1 MYLSV
6 VILSI
11 FFDVNAEI
19 IFDPGDALGAV
30 CCYFNNDILTV
41 IITAIVDFLLKG
53 YVHRCDDVVV
63 GTADDL
69 VPGFYIRQKS
79 VTIKIDC
86 LRRGEV
92 YYLIV
97 SDVQYSFRTVLFIG
111 GDRGGEK
118 RSSRMETEFESP

>member
-19 IFDPGDALGAV
+19 IFDPGDALGAA
-30 CCYFNNDILTV
+30 CCYFNNDFLTV

-86 LRRGEV
+86 LRRGKV
-92 YYLIV
+92 YSLIV
-97 SDVQYSFRTVLFIG
+97 SDVQYSLRTVLFIG
-111 GDRGGEK
+111 GDRRRKALEQKGD
-118 RSSRMETEFESP
+118 